1 MIVLDANAAVAM
13 AQGGEAGQALRM
25 LVGNGEAIIAPRC
38 FVTEM
43 GNVAWKYIRIG
54 LHNFIRHRVAEEEGI
69 ELFQNAL
76 DLIDGYA
83 DDESLL
89 LEALHE
95 AARNNHPVYDML
107 YLVLARR
114 NAATL
119 FTFDKKL
126 RAICEANGVNCL
138 GAAGL

>member
-54 LHNFIRHRVAEEEGI
+54 GLSEEEG
-69 ELFQNAL
+69 
-76 DLIDGYA
+76 
-83 DDESLL
+83 
-89 LEALHE
+89 
-95 AARNNHPVYDML
+95 
-107 YLVLARR
+107 LARSR
-114 NAATL
+114 Q
-119 FTFDKKL
+119 
-126 RAICEANGVNCL
+126 
-138 GAAGL
+138 AAGTARSSSTTRN

>member
-54 LHNFIRHRVAEEEGI
+54 GLSEEEGI

-89 LEALHE
+89 LEEQPPCLRYALSRPRSAQCCYALH
-95 AARNNHPVYDML
+95 V
-107 YLVLARR
+107 
-114 NAATL
+114 
-119 FTFDKKL
+119 
-126 RAICEANGVNCL
+126 
-138 GAAGL
+138 

>member
-54 LHNFIRHRVAEEEGI
+54 GLSEEEGI

-89 LEALHE
+89 LEDVYKRQRCCSCCRFW
-95 AARNNHPVYDML
+95 ARPASW
-107 YLVLARR
+107 ARPPWPSS
-114 NAATL
+114 
-119 FTFDKKL
+119 
-126 RAICEANGVNCL
+126 VP
-138 GAAGL
+138 

>member
-54 LHNFIRHRVAEEEGI
+54 GLSEEEGI

-95 AARNNHPVYDML
+95 AVRNNHPVYDML

-138 GAAGL
+138 RAASL